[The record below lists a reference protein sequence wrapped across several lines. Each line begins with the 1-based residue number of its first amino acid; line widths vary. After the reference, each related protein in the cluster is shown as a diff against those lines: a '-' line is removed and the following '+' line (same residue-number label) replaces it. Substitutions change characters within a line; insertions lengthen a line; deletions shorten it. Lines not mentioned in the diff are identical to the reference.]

1 MASKTVSGKVW
12 IGSGGQ
18 STENTVYG
26 VQDDAITLPPKTTT
40 ATFKANVNTSGYLK
54 NYSASQKN
62 ITLYLCDSS
71 GNNAVNV
78 FSRAISGGG
87 TVTSDTTSKSVN
99 LSGLAGK
106 KLYGKVVSDGN
117 NSIKV
122 HNYFAFSLTYTYTV
136 MTAVVQGD
144 SCVVADRSQTGTT
157 TTQGASMSDSHFSAG
172 TEIKASTFNSNV
184 LGL

>member
-12 IGSGGQ
+12 IGSGQQ
-18 STENTVYG
+18 STENTVYE
-26 VQDDAITLPPKTTT
+26 VKDATITLPPKTTT
-40 ATFKANVNTSGYLK
+40 ATFTAAINTNGYLK
-54 NYSASQKN
+54 NFATSQKN
-62 ITLYLCDSS
+62 ITLYLCDSA

-78 FSRAISGGG
+78 FSRAISGGN

-99 LSGLAGK
+99 LSGLSGK

-122 HNYFAFSLTYTYTV
+122 LNYFQFSLKYTYTA

-157 TTQGASMSDSHFSAG
+157 TTQGAAMSDTHFSAG
-172 TEIKASTFNSNV
+172 TKIEASTFNSDV

>member
-1 MASKTVSGKVW
+1 MATKTVSGKVW

-18 STENTVYG
+18 SVENTVYN
-26 VQDDAITLPPKTTT
+26 VQDDAITLPPLTTT
-40 ATFKANVNTSGYLK
+40 ATFTANINTSGYLK
-54 NYSASQKN
+54 NFATSQKN
-62 ITLYLCDSS
+62 ITLYLCDSA

-78 FSRAISGGG
+78 YSRAIGGG
-87 TVTSDTTSKSVN
+87 NTVTSDTASKNVN

-122 HNYFAFSLTYTYTV
+122 LNYFAFSLKYTYTA
-136 MTAVVQGD
+136 MTAVVKGNQ
-144 SCVVADRSQTGTT
+144 CLPTDRSQTGTA
-157 TTQGASMSDSHFSAG
+157 TTQGTVMSDSHFTAG
-172 TEIKASTFNSNV
+172 TKIEASTFNSDV